1 MISQSDVIADV
12 CSGLVDTEIE
22 KVTELAEGIDFE
34 NEEDYK
40 QKLETVKENYFPS
53 ETREDGKVVI
63 DNDIDGNPVDDEVL
77 IADPTM
83 ARYSDA
89 ISRTVKH

>member
-1 MISQSDVIADV
+1 MITKQEIIYKLYPNIRTLRGQQSGQEATSWDA
-12 CSGLVDTEIE
+12 
-22 KVTELAEGIDFE
+22 F
-34 NEEDYK
+34 
-40 QKLETVKENYFPS
+40 
-53 ETREDGKVVI
+53 
-63 DNDIDGNPVDDEVL
+63 DIDGNPVDDEVL